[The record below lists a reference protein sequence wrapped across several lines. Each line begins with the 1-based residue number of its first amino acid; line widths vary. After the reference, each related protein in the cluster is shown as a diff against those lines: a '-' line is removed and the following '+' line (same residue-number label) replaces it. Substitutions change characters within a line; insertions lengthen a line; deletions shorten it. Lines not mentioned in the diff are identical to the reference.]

1 MITPS
6 QVHWE
11 FVPSHWCFWVEL
23 FLAEFIL
30 QPQTPRLS
38 GLDSFAGQKQMA
50 RSFLE
55 IGMAMATYEVLDDA
69 VLENCLSLHGQ
80 QNFLQKL
87 VQVSLEKDGLCWMG
101 PPCSWWTW
109 ISRSAHQ
116 RTKERPQGHVAHPT
130 VAFHNAIAQFVADA
144 IMTCIALGVHFVLE
158 QPLTSVLPDFEAVR
172 TALTEAHAKS
182 IVIPLWKFGASSHKP
197 LKLWGTAP
205 WLTQLSN
212 VADKISATQASSSQ
226 LANDQSRPGQIH
238 IPRPTCTLALVGE
251 NGQVNGIRADMAA
264 SSSYPACFCDV
275 VAFLHNTHLK
285 SLASRKAAMVLVSIL
300 GRQHPELRKRW
311 FVEGL
316 LVFL

>member
-6 QVHWE
+6 QVRWE
-11 FVPSHWCFWVEL
+11 FVPPHWCFWVEL

-55 IGMAMATYEVLDDA
+55 VGMAMATYEWLDDA

-109 ISRSAHQ
+109 ISSSVHQ
-116 RTKERPQGHVAHPT
+116 RTKSRPQGHVGHPT
-130 VAFHNAIAQFVADA
+130 VAFHNSIAQFVADA

-172 TALTEAHAKS
+172 TALTEAQAKA
-182 IVIPLWKFGASSHKP
+182 IVVPLWKFGASSHKP

-212 VADKISATQASSSQ
+212 VATKILATPTSSSQ

-238 IPRPTCTLALVGE
+238 IPKPTSTLAIVGE
-251 NGQVNGIRADMAA
+251 NGQVTGIRGDMAA

-275 VAFLHNTHLK
+275 VAFLHKEHLK
-285 SLASRKAAMVLVSIL
+285 SLPRRAAMLVVSTL
-300 GRQHPELRKRW
+300 GRQHPELRQQW